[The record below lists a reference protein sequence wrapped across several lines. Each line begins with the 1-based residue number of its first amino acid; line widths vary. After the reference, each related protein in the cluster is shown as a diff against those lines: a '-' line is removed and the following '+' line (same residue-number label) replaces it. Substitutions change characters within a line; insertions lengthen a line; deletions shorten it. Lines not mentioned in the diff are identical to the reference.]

1 MHELL
6 LNLPNELITI
16 IIGFHPYFF
25 KYDRDYN
32 KINIYNSIPQPHIP
46 ISFKDYIS
54 VKNKYFNTDI
64 SITIEKNK
72 IIHTILLF
80 FEVNNGLDYI
90 F

>member
-1 MHELL
+1 MHELF
-6 LNLPNELITI
+6 LNLPNELIAI
-16 IIGFHPYFF
+16 IIDFHPYFF
-25 KYDRDYN
+25 KYKRDYN
-32 KINIYNSIPQPHIP
+32 KINIYNSIPQPHIT
-46 ISFKDYIS
+46 ISLEDYINI
-54 VKNKYFNTDI
+54 KNRYCNTDT